1 VKGGTMQITDKTF
14 EHAGEMLGRL
24 MLSYR
29 TKINEAFLKAE
40 KDFSISLSLTIKP
53 GSADNSVRLEAG
65 INFVSERVKDT
76 FTDYVDQIPNLF
88 EQVDSVMCPLNKMVV
103 LNSYCNEK
111 CKDRETSNPSEPNAA
126 GQVCA
131 NFRSCAAWSDHDTRE
146 HINRMLTW
154 EFPAKEEKKKEKK
167 RKAA

>member
-1 VKGGTMQITDKTF
+1 MQITDRTF

-88 EQVDSVMCPLNKMVV
+88 EQVDSVMCPAKRMPV

-111 CKDRETSNPSEPNAA
+111 CKDRETTRPSEPNKK
-126 GQVCA
+126 GEVCA
-131 NFRSCAAWSDHDTRE
+131 NLRSCAAWSDHDTHE
-146 HINRMLTW
+146 HIKAMLTW
-154 EFPAKEEKKKEKK
+154 ETPKKEKK
-167 RKAA
+167 KKAA